1 MAHGLPRRARIAL
14 ISAGACLVLLLIT
27 WYVAH
32 YVGVVKR
39 ADVSILNGF
48 AELHRARLDRVTN
61 FVAQLCDPHPY
72 VVLASVPILVAL
84 ARGRPRVAITLGA
97 IMLAANETTQLL
109 KPLLAAPRD
118 TVSWDLIP
126 NASWPSGHATAA
138 MSLALCM
145 VIAVP
150 ARRRPVV
157 AALMAGFAIAVCYSF
172 LELGWHYPSDV
183 LGGFLVAATWTLL
196 GAAGLSL
203 YEARR
208 PSAVRDG
215 AAVDRPAFSIGEALT
230 PPAALLFTGA
240 ILVGLIL
247 LARPHAVL
255 DYARAHETF
264 VIGAAAIAAVGLT
277 LASGLMLMLRRS

>member
-1 MAHGLPRRARIAL
+1 MAL
-14 ISAGACLVLLLIT
+14 IGAGGCFLLLLLT

-32 YVGVVKR
+32 YVGFVKR
-39 ADVSILNGF
+39 VDVSILNGF
-48 AELHRARLDRVTN
+48 AELHRPRLDSVTT
-61 FVAQLCDPHPY
+61 FVAQLCDPHLY
-72 VVLASVPILVAL
+72 VVLAAVPVLVAL
-84 ARGRPRVAITLGA
+84 ARGRPRVAITVGA

-118 TVSWDLIP
+118 TVAWNPIT

-138 MSLALCM
+138 MSLALCA

-157 AALMAGFAIAVCYSF
+157 AAVMSGFAIAVCYSF

-208 PSAVRDG
+208 PSPARNDG
-215 AAVDRPAFSIGEALT
+215 SDERPAFSISQALT
-230 PPAALLFTGA
+230 PPGALVLTAAM
-240 ILVGLIL
+240 LVGLIL

-255 DYARAHETF
+255 DYARAHEVF
-264 VIGAAAIAAVGLT
+264 VIGAAAIAALGVT
-277 LASGLMLMLRRS
+277 LASGLTLMLRRS

>member
-1 MAHGLPRRARIAL
+1 MAL
-14 ISAGACLVLLLIT
+14 IGAGACLILLLIT

-48 AELHRARLDRVTN
+48 AQLHRPRLDSVTN
-61 FVAQLCDPHPY
+61 FVAQLCDPRPY
-72 VVLASVPILVAL
+72 VVLAAVPVLVAL
-84 ARGRPRVAITLGA
+84 TRGRPRVAITVGA

-118 TVSWDLIP
+118 TVAWNPIT

-138 MSLALCM
+138 MSLALCA

-157 AALMAGFAIAVCYSF
+157 AAVMSGFAIAVCYSF

-183 LGGFLVAATWTLL
+183 LGGFLVATTWTLL

-203 YEARR
+203 YEARHPR
-208 PSAVRDG
+208 AARNQG
-215 AAVDRPAFSIGEALT
+215 ASDRPAFSISEALT
-230 PPAALLFTGA
+230 PAAALLLTGA